1 MHSLVGQ
8 VGNLRRIGNPPL
20 DPEPVCSSRRGIRLW
35 PGERIFASEPP
46 ERRLQGRI
54 ACPTT
59 HATMKFVQLPV
70 DSAVPE
76 ILRHLREAN
85 NLVLEAPPGAGKT
98 TRVPPALLHLDD
110 RDILVLEPRR
120 LAARLA
126 ARFVAQQLGE
136 RVGETVGYQVRFE
149 EAAGPRTRLR
159 FVTEGV
165 LTRKLLSDPTLAR
178 TGCVVLDEFHER
190 RLEGDLALALLR
202 RLQQTTRRDLRL
214 LVMSATLDAAPV
226 ARYLGGAR
234 VIRSEGRQ
242 YPLDIEYSPHSAAP
256 LEQQVAAA
264 VERLAARTV
273 AGHMLVF
280 LPGAAEIRRAQTACA
295 ALAARLGFLVLPL
308 HGDQSPEEQDR
319 VILTDPVGPS
329 QQRKII
335 LATNVAESSITIEG
349 VAAVIDSGLARM
361 AGHSPWSGM
370 PTLEIA
376 RISQASAN
384 QRAGRAGRTGPGRA
398 IRLYP
403 LDDFVRRAAHET
415 PEILR
420 ADLSPVALL
429 LRAMGL
435 GGLES
440 LEWLDAPPGAAAKHA
455 EELLRQ
461 LGADGETGREMARY
475 PLHPRLARLIVEA
488 RRRGV
493 AEDGCTVA
501 ALLSAGERL
510 PARAAHASR
519 SDLLALLDAQRVAGW
534 EPRTEQ
540 VVRQVRRAVNPPKQS
555 RGVTSSLQRDE
566 DALLISVLAAF
577 PDRVARRRQ
586 GSDLQLASG
595 GPAQLGPSSTV
606 TQAQFLVAVE
616 AEDRRDQKAPL
627 VRIASAIEPEWLV
640 DLFPERVAEVAT
652 VEWNRSAERVEGV
665 SALMF
670 GQIAI
675 EQTRREPNAAAAG
688 ELLAQK
694 AIEAGLA
701 RFVDMDE
708 LGAFL
713 ERARFAAPYMEMPA
727 LGVEAANEVLRALA
741 RERKSFTELAEAAR
755 RELLRTLHR
764 QLPRGLDAI
773 APESIKLPGGR
784 QLRVH
789 YEPGQPPW
797 IASRLQDFF
806 GMRETPRIAG
816 GKAPLVVR
824 LLAPNQRPVQMTS
837 DLAGFWDRLYPEVRK
852 ELSRRYPK
860 HKWP

>member
-1 MHSLVGQ
+1 M
-8 VGNLRRIGNPPL
+8 
-20 DPEPVCSSRRGIRLW
+20 E
-35 PGERIFASEPP
+35 
-46 ERRLQGRI
+46 
-54 ACPTT
+54 
-59 HATMKFVQLPV
+59 FVPLPV

-98 TRVPPALLHLDD
+98 TRVPPALLDLDD
-110 RDILVLEPRR
+110 REVLVLEPRR

-126 ARFVAQQLGE
+126 ARFLARQRGE
-136 RVGETVGYQVRFE
+136 QVGETVGYQVRFE

-165 LTRKLLSDPTLAR
+165 LTRKLLSDPALAR

-242 YPLDIEYSPHSAAP
+242 YPLEIEYSPHSAAP
-256 LEQQVAAA
+256 LDQQVAAA
-264 VERLAARTV
+264 VERLAGHGLAQGI
-273 AGHMLVF
+273 AGHILVF
-280 LPGAAEIRRAQTACA
+280 LPGAAEIRRAQTACT
-295 ALAARLGFLVLPL
+295 ALATRLGCIVLPL

-319 VILTDPVGPS
+319 AILPNPVGPS
-329 QQRKII
+329 RQQKII
-335 LATNVAESSITIEG
+335 LATNVAESSVTIEG
-349 VAAVIDSGLARM
+349 VAAVIDSGLVRM
-361 AGHSPWSGM
+361 ASHSPWSGM

-384 QRAGRAGRTGPGRA
+384 QRAGRAGRTAPGRT

-403 LDDFVRRAAHET
+403 LEDFARRAAHET

-420 ADLSPVALL
+420 ADLSSVLLL
-429 LRAMGL
+429 LRAMGI

-440 LEWLDAPPGAAAKHA
+440 LDWLDAPPGAAAKHA

-510 PARAAHASR
+510 PARAAHNSR
-519 SDLLALLDAQRVAGW
+519 SDLLALLDAQYVAPW
-534 EPRTEQ
+534 EPRIAQ
-540 VVRQVRRAVNPPKQS
+540 VVRQVRRAVNPPKQAR
-555 RGVTSSLQRDE
+555 RGQDAAQSAGQE

-586 GSDLQLASG
+586 GSELQLASG
-595 GPAQLGPSSTV
+595 GPARLAPSSTV

-627 VRIASAIEPEWLV
+627 IRLASAIEPEWLV

-652 VEWNRSAERVEGV
+652 VEWNRSAERVESV

-675 EQTRREPNAAAAG
+675 EQTRREPDAAAAG
-688 ELLAQK
+688 ELLAEK

-701 RFVDMDE
+701 RFVDME
-708 LGAFL
+708 QLEALL
-713 ERARFAAPYMEMPA
+713 ERARFAAQQMEMPTV
-727 LGVEAANEVLRALA
+727 GVEAANEVLRALA
-741 RERKSFTELAEAAR
+741 HQRKSFTELEEVAR

-784 QLRVH
+784 QVRVH

-816 GKAPLVVR
+816 GKVPLVVR

-837 DLAGFWDRLYPEVRK
+837 DLAGFWERLYPQVRK

>member
-1 MHSLVGQ
+1 M
-8 VGNLRRIGNPPL
+8 
-20 DPEPVCSSRRGIRLW
+20 E
-35 PGERIFASEPP
+35 
-46 ERRLQGRI
+46 
-54 ACPTT
+54 
-59 HATMKFVQLPV
+59 FVPLPV

-76 ILRHLREAN
+76 ILRHLQDAN

-98 TRVPPALLHLDD
+98 TRVPPALLDLDS
-110 RDILVLEPRR
+110 REVLVLEPRR
-120 LAARLA
+120 LAARLG
-126 ARFVAQQLGE
+126 ARFVAQQRGE

-149 EAAGPRTRLR
+149 EATGPRTRLR

-202 RLQQTTRRDLRL
+202 RLQRTTRRDLRL

-226 ARYLGGAR
+226 AHYLGGAR

-242 YPLDIEYSPHSAAP
+242 YPLEIEYSPHSAAP

-264 VERLAARTV
+264 VERLAARGV
-273 AGHMLVF
+273 AGHMLAF
-280 LPGAAEIRRAQTACA
+280 LPGASEIRRAQTACA
-295 ALAARLGFLVLPL
+295 ALAARLGCIVLPL

-319 VILTDPVGPS
+319 VILPNPGGPS
-329 QQRKII
+329 QHRKII
-335 LATNVAESSITIEG
+335 LATNVAETSITIEG
-349 VAAVIDSGLARM
+349 VAAVIDSGLARF
-361 AGHSPWSGM
+361 ASHSPWSGM

-403 LDDFVRRAAHET
+403 LEDFVRRAAHET

-435 GGLES
+435 GGFES
-440 LEWLDAPPGAAAKHA
+440 LDWLDAPPGAAAKHA
-455 EELLRQ
+455 GELLRQ

-501 ALLSAGERL
+501 ALLSAEERL
-510 PARAAHASR
+510 PARAAHNSR
-519 SDLLALLDAQRVAGW
+519 SDLLALLDAHSVAPW

-540 VVRQVRRAVNPPKQS
+540 VLRQVRRAVNPPKQVS
-555 RGVTSSLQRDE
+555 FKGHE
-566 DALLISVLAAF
+566 DALLISLLAAF

-586 GSDLQLASG
+586 GSELQLASG
-595 GPAQLGPSSTV
+595 GPAQLAPSSTV

-627 VRIASAIEPEWLV
+627 IRIASAIEPEWLV

-652 VEWNRSAERVEGV
+652 VEWNRSAERVESV

-675 EQTRREPNAAAAG
+675 EQTRREADATAAG

-694 AIEAGLA
+694 AVEAGLA
-701 RFVDMDE
+701 RFVDMEE
-708 LGAFL
+708 LEAFL
-713 ERARFAAPYMEMPA
+713 ERARFAALYMEMPTV
-727 LGVEAANEVLRALA
+727 GVEAATEVLRALA
-741 RERKSFTELAEAAR
+741 RERKSFGELEEAAR

-764 QLPRGLDAI
+764 QLPRGLDAM

-784 QLRVH
+784 QVRVH

-816 GKAPLVVR
+816 GKIPVVVR

-837 DLAGFWDRLYPEVRK
+837 DLAGFWERLYPQVRK

>member
-1 MHSLVGQ
+1 V
-8 VGNLRRIGNPPL
+8 
-20 DPEPVCSSRRGIRLW
+20 RRGI
-35 PGERIFASEPP
+35 
-46 ERRLQGRI
+46 
-54 ACPTT
+54 
-59 HATMKFVQLPV
+59 
-70 DSAVPE
+70 
-76 ILRHLREAN
+76 
-85 NLVLEAPPGAGKT
+85 
-98 TRVPPALLHLDD
+98 
-110 RDILVLEPRR
+110 
-120 LAARLA
+120 
-126 ARFVAQQLGE
+126 
-136 RVGETVGYQVRFE
+136 
-149 EAAGPRTRLR
+149 
-159 FVTEGV
+159 
-165 LTRKLLSDPTLAR
+165 
-178 TGCVVLDEFHER
+178 
-190 RLEGDLALALLR
+190 
-202 RLQQTTRRDLRL
+202 
-214 LVMSATLDAAPV
+214 
-226 ARYLGGAR
+226 
-234 VIRSEGRQ
+234 
-242 YPLDIEYSPHSAAP
+242 
-256 LEQQVAAA
+256 
-264 VERLAARTV
+264 
-273 AGHMLVF
+273 AGHVLVF

-295 ALAARLGFLVLPL
+295 SIAARLGCIVLPL

-319 VILTDPVGPS
+319 AVLTNPVVPS
-329 QQRKII
+329 QPRKII
-335 LATNVAESSITIEG
+335 LATNVAESSITIDG
-349 VAAVIDSGLARM
+349 VAVVIDSGLARI
-361 AGHSPWSGM
+361 ASHSPWSGI

-398 IRLYP
+398 VRLYP
-403 LDDFVRRAAHET
+403 LEDFVRRAAHET

-429 LRAMGL
+429 VRAMGI

-440 LEWLDAPPGAAAKHA
+440 LDWLDAPPGAGVKHA

-461 LGADGETGREMARY
+461 LGADGDTGREMARY

-488 RRRGV
+488 RRRSV

-510 PARAAHASR
+510 PTRAAHTSR
-519 SDLLALLDAQRVAGW
+519 SDLLALLDAQSAAPW
-534 EPRTEQ
+534 EPRIEQ

-555 RGVTSSLQRDE
+555 RNVSPKSHE

-595 GPAQLGPSSTV
+595 GPAQLAPSSTV
-606 TQAQFLVAVE
+606 THAPFLVAVE

-640 DLFPERVAEVAT
+640 DLFPERVAEVAS
-652 VEWNRSAERVEGV
+652 VEWNRVAERVESV

-675 EQTRREPNAAAAG
+675 EQTRREPDAAAAG

-694 AIEAGLA
+694 AVESGLA
-701 RFVDMDE
+701 RFVDVE
-708 LGAFL
+708 QLESFF
-713 ERARFAAPYMEMPA
+713 ERARFAKTYMEMPTVGMETA
-727 LGVEAANEVLRALA
+727 IEVLRALA
-741 RERKSFTELAEAAR
+741 RERKSFAELEEVTR

-784 QLRVH
+784 QVRVH

-816 GKAPLVVR
+816 GKIPVVVR

-837 DLAGFWDRLYPEVRK
+837 DLAGFWERLYPQLRK